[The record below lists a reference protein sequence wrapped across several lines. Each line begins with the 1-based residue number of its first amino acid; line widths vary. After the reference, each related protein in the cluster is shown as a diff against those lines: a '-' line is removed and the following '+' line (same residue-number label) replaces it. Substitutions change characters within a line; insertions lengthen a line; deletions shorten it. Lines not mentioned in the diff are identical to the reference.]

1 MPPAIHYSLSTIHRP
16 AARHYHPTLSLWLS
30 VDPMADK
37 YPGVSPY
44 AYCGNNPVRLVDPN
58 GEFPIKIHQALVNS
72 AFSNSQLNGWAR
84 YLLYIGSGVTADIA
98 NMFNSNVHLDNMKGT
113 YAIKKAYNDAIWQF
127 SQYMDIGEYELAGVE
142 LHTICDFYAH
152 SNYIDL
158 YHKYAKINNLSTN
171 IKDIPTFSD
180 AMKNPKLMEFISSE
194 GGLKTGSYSLLHHF
208 SSDPESHNMMN
219 LDSPTSHMG
228 SKKYNNSN
236 TYYDAAINVA
246 QRELKKL
253 ADEY

>member
-1 MPPAIHYSLSTIHRP
+1 MRQIAPSPSPS
-16 AARHYHPTLSLWLS
+16 ARHYNSDLSIWLS
-30 VDPMADK
+30 VDPMSDK

-44 AYCGNNPVRLVDPN
+44 TYCANNPVKLVDKD
-58 GEFPIKIHQALVNS
+58 GEFPITTHQKLVFYTFFYS
-72 AFSNSQLNGWAR
+72 RLDAWDLFKLV
-84 YLLYIGSGVTADIA
+84 IGTGLTADIA
-98 NMFNSNVHLDNMKGT
+98 NMSNSHVHLDNMKGT